1 MDDRQAEA
9 ALFGEA
15 LALDAPLR
23 LELRPGPPAPG
34 ARDAAE
40 RLLRD
45 LAMIEDRRTDEADG
59 SGAPDPALRRLEA
72 KLDLTLQLLAAAL
85 PQLSG
90 PAPQLVRIGSRGL
103 RVATNP
109 ALPDA
114 AVLRWQPG
122 EGLPLCLELPL
133 TRLARDATHD
143 WWAFDALPE
152 ALDDALARH
161 LFRLHR
167 REVANQRR
175 G

>member
-1 MDDRQAEA
+1 VDDRQAEVT
-9 ALFGEA
+9 LFGEA
-15 LALDAPLR
+15 LALDACLR

-59 SGAPDPALRRLEA
+59 TGASDPALRRLEA

-90 PAPQLVRIGSRGL
+90 PAPRLVRIGIRGL
-103 RVATNP
+103 RVATDP
-109 ALPDA
+109 TLPDA

-133 TRLARDATHD
+133 TRLAHNATHD
-143 WWAFDALPE
+143 WWAFDALPD
-152 ALDDALARH
+152 ALADALARH